1 MHLAA
6 QGGHMLVAGLL
17 ISRSADSLV
26 QADKQ
31 GRTAVHLASAHGHV
45 DMVGLLLGQGA
56 EINAQDKVIIIF
68 TIDYNTTFNYVFD
81 DRNNGLLCT
90 MLPNMVILK

>member
-17 ISRSADSLV
+17 ISRSADSLL
-26 QADKQ
+26 QTDKQ
-31 GRTAVHLASAHGHV
+31 GRTAVHLASAHGHT

-56 EINAQDKVIIIF
+56 EINALDKVN
-68 TIDYNTTFNYVFD
+68 D
-81 DRNNGLLCT
+81 
-90 MLPNMVILK
+90 

>member
-17 ISRSADSLV
+17 ISRSADSLC
-26 QADKQ
+26 QTDKQ
-31 GRTAVHLASAHGHV
+31 GRTCVHLAAAYGRR

-56 EINAQDKVIIIF
+56 EINAADKVSVFNQDLISPISSDF
-68 TIDYNTTFNYVFD
+68 TDHKCF
-81 DRNNGLLCT
+81 
-90 MLPNMVILK
+90 

>member
-17 ISRSADSLV
+17 ISRSGDSLMSR
-26 QADKQ
+26 DRQ
-31 GRTAVHLASAHGHV
+31 GRTCVHLASASGHR

-56 EINAQDKVIIIF
+56 EINSQDKVGTLF
-68 TIDYNTTFNYVFD
+68 F
-81 DRNNGLLCT
+81 
-90 MLPNMVILK
+90 